1 MMSLDASVH
10 EHHISLDFELFS
22 VLAICLKDSSW
33 DSAVDEVVNLWLEWI
48 SRTGHNRRKEQVPSI
63 LLGRPFSPR
72 RRRRRFQPLLPHC
85 RRLPRLELTRLSSFS
100 SSSSFSYYQPY
111 QDVLETVHRVAR

>member
-10 EHHISLDFELFS
+10 EHHISLDFESFS

-72 RRRRRFQPLLPHC
+72 RRRFPPLLPLC
-85 RRLPRLELTRLSSFS
+85 RRLPRLELTRLSSFFS
-100 SSSSFSYYQPY
+100 YSSFSYYQPY
-111 QDVLETVHRVAR
+111 QDVLETIHRVAR

>member
-10 EHHISLDFELFS
+10 EHHISLDSELFS
-22 VLAICLKDSSW
+22 VLAIGLKDSSW

-72 RRRRRFQPLLPHC
+72 RRRRFPPLLPHR
-85 RRLPRLELTRLSSFS
+85 RRLPRLELTRLSSFF
-100 SSSSFSYYQPY
+100 SSSSFSYNQPY
-111 QDVLETVHRVAR
+111 QDVLETIHRVAR